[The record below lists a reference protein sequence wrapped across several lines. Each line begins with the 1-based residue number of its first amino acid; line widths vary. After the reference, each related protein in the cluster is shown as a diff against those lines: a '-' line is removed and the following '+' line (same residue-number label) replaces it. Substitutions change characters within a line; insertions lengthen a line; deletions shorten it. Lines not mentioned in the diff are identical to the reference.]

1 MATKGRRGRA
11 AIMAATSGILR
22 LRRLRIKNLRLF
34 QQWITISHP
43 RVCAEV
49 PVVGRPGVRLP
60 NQQMFALH
68 YQMFEDRTVVT
79 VIPGTNWNVPNV
91 EFVAELESRLK
102 EILST
107 AAAVTPEAALE
118 RL

>member
-1 MATKGRRGRA
+1 MASKGRRSRA

-22 LRRLRIKNLRLF
+22 LRRLRVKNLRLF

-43 RVCAEV
+43 RACAEV

-91 EFVAELESRLK
+91 EFAAELESRLK
-102 EILST
+102 EILCT
-107 AAAVTPEAALE
+107 ATAMTPEAL
-118 RL
+118 L